1 MKCRVCDGSDFELVV
16 DLKDQPLALN
26 FLTKEEVGKEL
37 FYPLR
42 VVVCLRCKTAQLD
55 YTIKKE
61 VVYSKHTYLSG
72 ITRSLYDHFYKTAK
86 DVDDHFF
93 SNKFPK
99 SVLDIGSNDG
109 TQLKCYQKLGYEVLG
124 VEPSSNIAKI
134 ANESGVNTFNAF
146 YNLETAKE
154 INQSFDVINASGV
167 FFHLEELHSVT
178 AGIKKYLK
186 DNGVFVVQFL
196 YMRKIMENVAFDQI
210 YHEHLLYYNVETLNY
225 LLNIHGLEVFDA
237 KLSPI
242 HGGSIIAYVSH
253 IGRRQKSDSLN
264 QLLKEERNTRANELE
279 TYYTFAKNIEMVKLK
294 NLAFLERCKKE
305 NKKVFGMGAPVK
317 GNTLLNYLNIDN
329 RYIECLV
336 EKNELRKNLFSPGM
350 HLPILIEKELKQL
363 PDVYFVLAWNF
374 KEEILKN
381 NDHLI
386 KKGIEFYF
394 PINPGVVQ

>member
-134 ANESGVNTFNAF
+134 ANES
-146 YNLETAKE
+146 
-154 INQSFDVINASGV
+154 
-167 FFHLEELHSVT
+167 
-178 AGIKKYLK
+178 
-186 DNGVFVVQFL
+186 
-196 YMRKIMENVAFDQI
+196 
-210 YHEHLLYYNVETLNY
+210 
-225 LLNIHGLEVFDA
+225 
-237 KLSPI
+237 
-242 HGGSIIAYVSH
+242 
-253 IGRRQKSDSLN
+253 
-264 QLLKEERNTRANELE
+264 
-279 TYYTFAKNIEMVKLK
+279 
-294 NLAFLERCKKE
+294 
-305 NKKVFGMGAPVK
+305 
-317 GNTLLNYLNIDN
+317 
-329 RYIECLV
+329 
-336 EKNELRKNLFSPGM
+336 
-350 HLPILIEKELKQL
+350 
-363 PDVYFVLAWNF
+363 
-374 KEEILKN
+374 
-381 NDHLI
+381 
-386 KKGIEFYF
+386 
-394 PINPGVVQ
+394 

>member
-1 MKCRVCDGSDFELVV
+1 
-16 DLKDQPLALN
+16 
-26 FLTKEEVGKEL
+26 
-37 FYPLR
+37 
-42 VVVCLRCKTAQLD
+42 
-55 YTIKKE
+55 
-61 VVYSKHTYLSG
+61 
-72 ITRSLYDHFYKTAK
+72 
-86 DVDDHFF
+86 
-93 SNKFPK
+93 
-99 SVLDIGSNDG
+99 
-109 TQLKCYQKLGYEVLG
+109 
-124 VEPSSNIAKI
+124 
-134 ANESGVNTFNAF
+134 
-146 YNLETAKE
+146 
-154 INQSFDVINASGV
+154 
-167 FFHLEELHSVT
+167 
-178 AGIKKYLK
+178 
-186 DNGVFVVQFL
+186 
-196 YMRKIMENVAFDQI
+196 MENVAFDQI

>member
-26 FLTKEEVGKEL
+26 FLTREEVGKES

-42 VVVCLRCKTAQLD
+42 VIVCLRCKTAQLD

-72 ITRSLYDHFYKTAK
+72 ITKSLYDHFYKTAQE
-86 DVDDHFF
+86 VDQ
-93 SNKFPK
+93 KFLSGK
-99 SVLDIGSNDG
+99 SVKNVLDIGSNDG
-109 TQLKCYQKLGYEVLG
+109 TQLKCYQKLGYDVLG

-134 ANESGVNTFNAF
+134 ANENNVNTFNAF
-146 YNLETAKE
+146 YNLDTAKK

-178 AGIKKYLK
+178 AAIKKYLK
-186 DNGVFVVQFL
+186 TDGVFVVQFL
-196 YMRKIMENVAFDQI
+196 YMRKIMDNVAFDQI
-210 YHEHLLYYNVETLNY
+210 YHEHLLYYNIETLNH

-242 HGGSIIAYVSH
+242 HGGSIIAYASH
-253 IGRRQKSDSLN
+253 IGRRQKSDNLN
-264 QLLKEERNTRANELE
+264 RLMKEERDSRANELE
-279 TYYTFAKNIEMVKLK
+279 TYHAFAKNVEVVKQR
-294 NLAFLERCKKE
+294 NLDFLERCRKE

-317 GNTLLNYLNIDN
+317 GNTLLNYLNIN
-329 RYIECLV
+329 KNYIECLV
-336 EKNELRKNLFSPGM
+336 EKNELRRDLFSPGM
-350 HLPILIEKELKQL
+350 HLPILIEKELAQL

-381 NDHLI
+381 NAHLI
-386 KKGIEFYF
+386 DKGVEFYF
-394 PINPGVVQ
+394 PINPGAFL